1 MRYLMT
7 ELIKTPLL
15 NVVFDELIPLI
26 KVQQPKEG

>member
-1 MRYLMT
+1 MRYHMT
-7 ELIKTPLL
+7 ELILPLL